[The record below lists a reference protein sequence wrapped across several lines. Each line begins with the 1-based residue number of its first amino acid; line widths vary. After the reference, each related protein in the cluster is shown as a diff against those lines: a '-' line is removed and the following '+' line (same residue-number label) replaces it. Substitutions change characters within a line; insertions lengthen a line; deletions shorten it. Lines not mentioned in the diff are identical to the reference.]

1 MTVYQ
6 HASPAFNGIL
16 DKATC
21 AREVDKDVL
30 VFRVLHGYNE
40 VVRTFRRKVL
50 AHRQEVRDAKLSAEF
65 DGLGGSKTTA
75 CINENDAKFAHKM
88 AR

>member
-6 HASPAFNGIL
+6 HTSPALHGIL

-21 AREVDKDVL
+21 AREVDKDVI

-40 VVRTFRRKVL
+40 VVRAFRRKVL
-50 AHRQEVRDAKLSAEF
+50 AHRQEMRNAKLSAEV
-65 DGLGGSKTTA
+65 DGLGGSKTAA
-75 CINENDAKFAHKM
+75 CINESDAKFAHKM